1 MSAFA
6 ELEHWA
12 SQLGWQHD
20 DLTYEDDRRMRFWR
34 REGEKMQ
41 LIWRSGQ
48 LSAAESWCELPE
60 VQGQLQVRDPAEA
73 VAVLRTSEPTYD
85 FTEMPDEVVAKY
97 LSGKTIEW
105 VNNFTG
111 VSEKDTVPR
120 DAKSTRVYRTRM
132 GRRVLTFANTSF
144 RSVGLDAIIEIR

>member
-12 SQLGWQHD
+12 NTMGWQHD
-20 DLTYEDDRRMRFWR
+20 DLTHEADRRMRFWR

-41 LIWRSGQ
+41 LIWRADRF
-48 LSAAESWCELPE
+48 AADESWCELPE
-60 VQGQLQVRDPAEA
+60 VQGQLTVRDPAEA
-73 VAVLRTSEPTYD
+73 VAVLRTSEPAYD
-85 FTEMPDEVVAKY
+85 FDESDEVVVTY
-97 LSGKTIEW
+97 LSGKQIQWT
-105 VNNFTG
+105 NNFTG
-111 VSEKDTVPR
+111 LSEKDTVPR

-144 RSVGLDAIIEIR
+144 RSVGLDAITDIR